1 MTAWAHI
8 LMAALTLCAVAGS
21 LVLALTT
28 GFLSD
33 WALVGETGPS
43 AGTGLPFLLVAG
55 AYAAFLRKK
64 KAK

>member
-1 MTAWAHI
+1 MIAWAHI

-21 LVLALTT
+21 FVLVLTT

-43 AGTGLPFLLVAG
+43 AGAGLPFLLLAG
-55 AYAAFLRKK
+55 AYAMFFRNH